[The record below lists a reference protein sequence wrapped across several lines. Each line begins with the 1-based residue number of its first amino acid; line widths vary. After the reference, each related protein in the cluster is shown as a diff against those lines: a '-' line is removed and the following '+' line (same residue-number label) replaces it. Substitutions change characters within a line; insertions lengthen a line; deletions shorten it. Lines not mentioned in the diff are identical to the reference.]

1 LNLSHNEIQDPECV
15 NFLGTLGTN
24 TSLIRLN
31 LSQNKIGDDSG
42 FALAKAFGTNKSLAI
57 LILADN
63 QLSVRSCRSLINAIH
78 DHPTL
83 HHLNM
88 MRNTLSVEDCI
99 QLRDVLSWQK
109 SPGSTHHIVYSTFDA
124 TNTENDEK
132 MFRIPSP
139 EHFVFD
145 EEIQA
150 ILDVAYKFRAEVNQ
164 VVQQTRLPPKRQD
177 VNSSLTSNVEQRIDA
192 IVKKKE
198 TKPYAL
204 QELSYYETQEP
215 IELELFEVSSI
226 EPVPDPEYED
236 SAFFTETPGTPFDNA
251 KSEDEIFVQIPDIQH
266 MTPIEKY
273 DDNRVFETPLENQEK
288 HEPSPP
294 ESPAKEQEKQ
304 NVEQRE
310 KIPLVVEHLEED
322 INDIV
327 QKYYSNAAKLSIMG
341 RKTLKRIEDDVNEE
355 TKSLRGLL
363 QTLENKSIHSR
374 TSSQQSTTS
383 DTITAVSKQPS
394 AVEQDVQTET
404 KSNEK
409 AQTLSIT
416 VPKSPLDESFT
427 SDTETATPKSL
438 GSRSSSQRLLI
449 STDSPTTKQARMSR

>member
-1 LNLSHNEIQDPECV
+1 
-15 NFLGTLGTN
+15 
-24 TSLIRLN
+24 
-31 LSQNKIGDDSG
+31 
-42 FALAKAFGTNKSLAI
+42 
-57 LILADN
+57 
-63 QLSVRSCRSLINAIH
+63 
-78 DHPTL
+78 
-83 HHLNM
+83 M
-88 MRNTLSVEDCI
+88 MRNALSVEDCI
-99 QLRDVLSWQK
+99 LLRDVVSWQSK

-164 VVQQTRLPPKRQD
+164 VVQQRHLPPKKQD
-177 VNSSLTSNVEQRIDA
+177 VNSSLTSTVEQRIDA

-198 TKPYAL
+198 TKPYA

-215 IELELFEVSSI
+215 IELGLFEVSSI
-226 EPVPDPEYED
+226 EPVPDPEYD
-236 SAFFTETPGTPFDNA
+236 NSAFFTETPGTPFDDA

-273 DDNRVFETPLENQEK
+273 DDNCVFETHLEYQDTQ
-288 HEPSPP
+288 PSPP
-294 ESPAKEQEKQ
+294 DSPVKSPTRELEKEEI
-304 NVEQRE
+304 VDQRE
-310 KIPLVVEHLEED
+310 KIPLVEHLEED

-327 QKYYSNAAKLSIMG
+327 QKYYSNAAKLSIIG
-341 RKTLKRIEDDVNEE
+341 RKTLKRIEDDEE

-363 QTLENKSIHSR
+363 QTLENKSMHSR

-383 DTITAVSKQPS
+383 DTVTAVSKQPS
-394 AVEQDVQTET
+394 VVEQDVQTET

-449 STDSPTTKQARMSR
+449 STDSPTTKQARMS

>member
-1 LNLSHNEIQDPECV
+1 M
-15 NFLGTLGTN
+15 
-24 TSLIRLN
+24 
-31 LSQNKIGDDSG
+31 SQNNIGDDSG

-88 MRNTLSVEDCI
+88 MRNALSVEDCI
-99 QLRDVLSWQK
+99 QLRDVVSWQSK

-145 EEIQA
+145 EGIQD
-150 ILDVAYKFRAEVNQ
+150 ILDVAYKFREEVNQ
-164 VVQQTRLPPKRQD
+164 VVQRKLPTKKQD
-177 VNSSLTSNVEQRIDA
+177 VNSSLTSTVEQRIDA

-204 QELSYYETQEP
+204 QELSYYETQDP
-215 IELELFEVSSI
+215 IELGLLEVSSI
-226 EPVPDPEYED
+226 EPVPDPDYND
-236 SAFFTETPGTPFDNA
+236 SAFFTETPGTPFDDA
-251 KSEDEIFVQIPDIQH
+251 KSEDEIFVQIPDVQH

-273 DDNRVFETPLENQEK
+273 DDNRVFETPTEYQDTQ
-288 HEPSPP
+288 PSPP
-294 ESPAKEQEKQ
+294 DSPVKSTMSELEKEET
-304 NVEQRE
+304 VDQRE

-327 QKYYSNAAKLSIMG
+327 QKYYSNTAKLSIIG
-341 RKTLKRIEDDVNEE
+341 RKTSKRIEDGNEE
-355 TKSLRGLL
+355 TKSRRGLL
-363 QTLENKSIHSR
+363 RTLKNKSIHSR

-383 DTITAVSKQPS
+383 DTITAVSNQPS
-394 AVEQDVQTET
+394 VVEQDVQTET
-404 KSNEK
+404 KSYEK
-409 AQTLSIT
+409 SQTLSIT

-438 GSRSSSQRLLI
+438 GSRSSSRRLLI